1 MSFSSNLSS
10 KISGTLSSAAS
21 EVAGAISSLP
31 ALRKGALIH
40 GAMLI
45 PFQYN
50 PERLTR
56 TLTANTVSAGGS
68 DLLRL
73 KGPPGEKIQLDILI
87 DAADQSNRSSGLQLA
102 DGIYPSLAAL
112 EMLLY
117 PSAAR
122 VLANAALSS
131 LGIIELIPP
140 LPVLTVLVWGTRRVV
155 PVKVESFTVSEDQF
169 DSALNP
175 LRAHVS
181 LGLQVLTYED
191 LGLLSIGGMLSM
203 AGHLQREVL
212 AVSAAVQATQSAAA
226 ATGLDLSVVSK
237 AIKGIL

>member
-1 MSFSSNLSS
+1 MSVTSRLSES
-10 KISGTLSSAAS
+10 AADVAATISG
-21 EVAGAISSLP
+21 LP

-56 TLTANTVSAGGS
+56 ALSASAVGQSGQ

-73 KGPPGEKIQLDILI
+73 KGPPGERITLDILL
-87 DAADQSNRSSGLQLA
+87 DAADQNARQSGLQLA
-102 DGIYPSLAAL
+102 DGIYPALAAL
-112 EMLLY
+112 EMLLF

-122 VLANAALSS
+122 VLTNAALAR

-140 LPVLTVLVWGTRRVV
+140 LPVLTVLVWGARRVV
-155 PVKVESFTVSEDQF
+155 PVRVESFTVTEELF

-175 LRAHVS
+175 LRATVA
-181 LGLQVLTYED
+181 LALQVLTYED
-191 LGLLSIGGMLSM
+191 LGLWSVGGMLSM

-212 AVSAAVQATQSAAA
+212 AVSAAVQNTRSAAA
-226 ATGLDLSVVSK
+226 ATGLDLNTVGK
-237 AIKGIL
+237 ALKGIL

>member
-1 MSFSSNLSS
+1 MSVTSRLSQS
-10 KISGTLSSAAS
+10 AADVAATISG
-21 EVAGAISSLP
+21 LP

-56 TLTANTVSAGGS
+56 TLSANSVGQAGA

-73 KGPPGEKIQLDILI
+73 KGPPGERITLDILL
-87 DAADQSNRSSGLQLA
+87 DAADQNARQSGLQLA
-102 DGIYPSLAAL
+102 DGIYPALSAL
-112 EMLLY
+112 EMLLF

-122 VLANAALSS
+122 VLTNAALAR

-140 LPVLTVLVWGTRRVV
+140 LPVLTVLVWGSRRVV
-155 PVKVESFTVSEDQF
+155 PVRVESFSVTEELF

-175 LRAHVS
+175 LRATVA
-181 LGLQVLTYED
+181 LALQVLTYED
-191 LGLLSIGGMLSM
+191 LGLWSVGGMLSM

-212 AVSAAVQATQSAAA
+212 AVSAAVQNTRSAAA
-226 ATGLDLSVVSK
+226 ATGLDLNTVGK
-237 AIKGIL
+237 ALKGIL

>member
-1 MSFSSNLSS
+1 MSVTSRLSQS
-10 KISGTLSSAAS
+10 AADVAATISG
-21 EVAGAISSLP
+21 LP

-56 TLTANTVSAGGS
+56 ALSASAVGQSGQ

-73 KGPPGEKIQLDILI
+73 KGPPGERITLDILL
-87 DAADQSNRSSGLQLA
+87 DAADQNARQSGLQLA
-102 DGIYPSLAAL
+102 DGIYPALSAL
-112 EMLLY
+112 EMLLF

-122 VLANAALSS
+122 VLTNAALAR

-140 LPVLTVLVWGTRRVV
+140 LPVLTVLVWGSRRVV
-155 PVKVESFTVSEDQF
+155 PVRVESFSVTEELF

-175 LRAHVS
+175 LRATVA
-181 LGLQVLTYED
+181 LALQVLTYED
-191 LGLLSIGGMLSM
+191 LGLWSVGGMLSM

-212 AVSAAVQATQSAAA
+212 AVSAAVQNTRSAAA
-226 ATGLDLSVVSK
+226 ATGLDLSTVGK
-237 AIKGIL
+237 ALKGIL

>member
-1 MSFSSNLSS
+1 MSVTSRLIESAADVAAT
-10 KISGTLSSAAS
+10 ISG
-21 EVAGAISSLP
+21 LP

-56 TLTANTVSAGGS
+56 ALSASAVGQSGQ

-73 KGPPGEKIQLDILI
+73 KGPPGERITLDILL
-87 DAADQSNRSSGLQLA
+87 DAADQNARQSGLQLA
-102 DGIYPSLAAL
+102 DGIYPALSAL
-112 EMLLY
+112 EMLLF

-122 VLANAALSS
+122 VLTNAALAR

-140 LPVLTVLVWGTRRVV
+140 LPVLTVLVWGSRRVV
-155 PVKVESFTVSEDQF
+155 PVRVESFSVTEELF

-175 LRAHVS
+175 VRATVA
-181 LGLQVLTYED
+181 LALQVLTYED
-191 LGLLSIGGMLSM
+191 LGLWSVGGMLSM

-212 AVSAAVQATQSAAA
+212 AVSAAVQNTRSAAA
-226 ATGLDLSVVSK
+226 ATGLDLNTVGK
-237 AIKGIL
+237 ALKGIL

>member
-1 MSFSSNLSS
+1 MSVTSRLSES
-10 KISGTLSSAAS
+10 AADVAATISG
-21 EVAGAISSLP
+21 LP

-56 TLTANTVSAGGS
+56 TLSANSVGQAGA

-73 KGPPGEKIQLDILI
+73 KGPPGERITLDILL
-87 DAADQSNRSSGLQLA
+87 DAADQNARQSGLQLA
-102 DGIYPSLAAL
+102 DGIYPALSAL
-112 EMLLY
+112 EMLLF

-122 VLANAALSS
+122 VLTNAALAR

-140 LPVLTVLVWGTRRVV
+140 LPVLTVLVWGSRRVV
-155 PVKVESFTVSEDQF
+155 PVRVESFSVTEELF

-175 LRAHVS
+175 LRATVA
-181 LGLQVLTYED
+181 LALQVLTYED
-191 LGLLSIGGMLSM
+191 LGLWSVGGMLSM

-212 AVSAAVQATQSAAA
+212 AVSAAVQNTRSAAA
-226 ATGLDLSVVSK
+226 ATGLDLNTVGK
-237 AIKGIL
+237 ALKGIL

>member
-1 MSFSSNLSS
+1 MSVTTRLSEPAADVAAT
-10 KISGTLSSAAS
+10 ISG
-21 EVAGAISSLP
+21 LP

-56 TLTANTVSAGGS
+56 ALSASAVGQSGQ

-73 KGPPGEKIQLDILI
+73 KGPPGERITLDILL
-87 DAADQSNRSSGLQLA
+87 DAADQNARQSGLQLA
-102 DGIYPSLAAL
+102 DGIYPALSAL
-112 EMLLY
+112 EMLLF

-122 VLANAALSS
+122 VLTNAALAR

-140 LPVLTVLVWGTRRVV
+140 LPVLTVLVWGSRRVV
-155 PVKVESFTVSEDQF
+155 PVRVESFSVTEELF

-175 LRAHVS
+175 LRATVA
-181 LGLQVLTYED
+181 LALQVLTYED
-191 LGLLSIGGMLSM
+191 LGLWSVGGMLSM

-212 AVSAAVQATQSAAA
+212 AVSAAVQNTRSAAA
-226 ATGLDLSVVSK
+226 ATGLDLNTVGK
-237 AIKGIL
+237 ALKGIL

>member
-1 MSFSSNLSS
+1 
-10 KISGTLSSAAS
+10 
-21 EVAGAISSLP
+21 
-31 ALRKGALIH
+31 
-40 GAMLI
+40 MLI

-56 TLTANTVSAGGS
+56 TLSANSVGQAGA

-73 KGPPGEKIQLDILI
+73 KGPPGERITLDILL
-87 DAADQSNRSSGLQLA
+87 DAADQNARQSGLQLA
-102 DGIYPSLAAL
+102 DGIYPALSAL

-122 VLANAALSS
+122 VLTNAALAR

-155 PVKVESFTVSEDQF
+155 PVRVESFTVTEEHF

-175 LRAHVS
+175 LRATVA

-191 LGLLSIGGMLSM
+191 LGLWSVGGMLSM

-212 AVSAAVQATQSAAA
+212 AVSAAVQNTRSAAA
-226 ATGLDLSVVSK
+226 ATGLDLNTVGK
-237 AIKGIL
+237 ALKGIL

>member
-1 MSFSSNLSS
+1 MSVTSRLSQS
-10 KISGTLSSAAS
+10 AADVAATISG
-21 EVAGAISSLP
+21 LP

-56 TLTANTVSAGGS
+56 TLSANSVGQAGA

-73 KGPPGEKIQLDILI
+73 KGPPGERITLDILL
-87 DAADQSNRSSGLQLA
+87 DAADQNARQSGLQLA
-102 DGIYPSLAAL
+102 DGIYPALSAL

-122 VLANAALSS
+122 VLTNAALAR

-155 PVKVESFTVSEDQF
+155 PVRVESFTVTEEHF

-175 LRAHVS
+175 LRATVA

-191 LGLLSIGGMLSM
+191 LGLWSVGGMLSM

-212 AVSAAVQATQSAAA
+212 AVSAAVQNTRSAAV
-226 ATGLDLSVVSK
+226 ATGLDLNTVGK
-237 AIKGIL
+237 ALKGIL

>member
-155 PVKVESFTVSEDQF
+155 PVKIESFTITEDQF
-169 DSALNP
+169 DGALNP
-175 LRAHVS
+175 LRAQVS
-181 LGLQVLTYED
+181 LGLKVLTYED
-191 LGLLSIGGMLSM
+191 LGMWSVGGMLSM

-212 AVSAAVQATQSAAA
+212 AVSAAVSATQSAAA
-226 ATGLDLSVVSK
+226 SLGLNMGVIGK

>member
-1 MSFSSNLSS
+1 MSVTSRLSES
-10 KISGTLSSAAS
+10 AADVAATISG
-21 EVAGAISSLP
+21 LP

-56 TLTANTVSAGGS
+56 ALSASAVGQSGQ

-73 KGPPGEKIQLDILI
+73 KGPPGERITLDILL
-87 DAADQSNRSSGLQLA
+87 DAADQNARQSGLQLA
-102 DGIYPSLAAL
+102 DGIYPALSAL
-112 EMLLY
+112 EMLLF

-122 VLANAALSS
+122 VLTNAALAR

-140 LPVLTVLVWGTRRVV
+140 LPVLTVLVWGARRVV
-155 PVKVESFTVSEDQF
+155 PVRVESFTVTEELF

-175 LRAHVS
+175 LRATVA
-181 LGLQVLTYED
+181 LALQVLTYED
-191 LGLLSIGGMLSM
+191 LGLWSVGGMLSM

-212 AVSAAVQATQSAAA
+212 AVSAAVQNTRSAAA
-226 ATGLDLSVVSK
+226 ATGLDLNTVGK
-237 AIKGIL
+237 ALKGIL

>member
-1 MSFSSNLSS
+1 MSVSSR
-10 KISGTLSSAAS
+10 LSSAHS
-21 EVAGAISSLP
+21 EAKGTITGLP
-31 ALRKGALIH
+31 LLRKGALIH

-56 TLTANTVSAGGS
+56 TLTASTVGQGSA

-73 KGPPGEKIQLDILI
+73 KGPPGEKIQLDILL
-87 DAADQSNRSSGLQLA
+87 DAGDQSERSSGLELA

-122 VLANAALSS
+122 VLTNAALARF
-131 LGIIELIPP
+131 GIIELIPP
-140 LPVLTVLVWGTRRVV
+140 LPTLTVLVWGTRRVV
-155 PVKVESFTVSEDQF
+155 PVKVESFTISEEQF

-175 LRAHVS
+175 LRAHIS

-191 LGLLSIGGMLSM
+191 LGLWSVGGMLSM

-212 AVSAAVQATQSAAA
+212 AVSAAVDATHSAAA
-226 ATGLDLSVVSK
+226 ATGLHLGTVSK
-237 AIKGIL
+237 ALKGII

>member
-1 MSFSSNLSS
+1 MSATSRLSQS
-10 KISGTLSSAAS
+10 AADVAATISG
-21 EVAGAISSLP
+21 LP

-56 TLTANTVSAGGS
+56 TLNANSVGQAGA

-73 KGPPGEKIQLDILI
+73 KGPPGERITLDILL
-87 DAADQSNRSSGLQLA
+87 DAADQNERQSGLQLA
-102 DGIYPSLAAL
+102 DGIYPALSAL
-112 EMLLY
+112 EMLLF

-122 VLANAALSS
+122 VLTNAALAR

-140 LPVLTVLVWGTRRVV
+140 LPVLTVLVWGARRVV
-155 PVKVESFTVSEDQF
+155 PVRVESFTVTEEHF

-175 LRAHVS
+175 LRATVA

-191 LGLLSIGGMLSM
+191 LGLWSVGGMLSM

-212 AVSAAVQATQSAAA
+212 AVSAAVQNTRSAAA
-226 ATGLDLSVVSK
+226 ATGLDLNTVGK
-237 AIKGIL
+237 ALKGIL

>member
-1 MSFSSNLSS
+1 MSVTSRLSQS
-10 KISGTLSSAAS
+10 AADVAATISG
-21 EVAGAISSLP
+21 LP

-56 TLTANTVSAGGS
+56 TLNANSVGQAGA

-73 KGPPGEKIQLDILI
+73 KGPPGERITLDILL
-87 DAADQSNRSSGLQLA
+87 DAADQNERQSGLQLA
-102 DGIYPSLAAL
+102 DGIYPALSAL
-112 EMLLY
+112 EMLLF

-122 VLANAALSS
+122 VLTNAALAR

-140 LPVLTVLVWGTRRVV
+140 LPVLTVLVWGARRVV
-155 PVKVESFTVSEDQF
+155 PVRVESFTVTEEHF

-175 LRAHVS
+175 LRATVA

-191 LGLLSIGGMLSM
+191 LGLWSVGGMLSM

-212 AVSAAVQATQSAAA
+212 AVSAAVQNTRSAAA
-226 ATGLDLSVVSK
+226 ATGLDLNTVGK
-237 AIKGIL
+237 ALKGIL

>member
-1 MSFSSNLSS
+1 MSVTSRLSQS
-10 KISGTLSSAAS
+10 AADVAATISG
-21 EVAGAISSLP
+21 LP

-45 PFQYN
+45 PVQYN

-56 TLTANTVSAGGS
+56 TLSANSVGQAGA

-73 KGPPGEKIQLDILI
+73 KGPPGERITLDILL
-87 DAADQSNRSSGLQLA
+87 DAADQNARQSGLQLA
-102 DGIYPSLAAL
+102 DGIYPALSAL

-122 VLANAALSS
+122 VLTNAALAR

-155 PVKVESFTVSEDQF
+155 PVRVESFTVTEEHF

-175 LRAHVS
+175 LRATVA

-191 LGLLSIGGMLSM
+191 LGLWSVGGMLSM

-212 AVSAAVQATQSAAA
+212 AVSAAVQNTRSAAA
-226 ATGLDLSVVSK
+226 ATGLDLSTVGK
-237 AIKGIL
+237 ALKGIL

>member
-1 MSFSSNLSS
+1 MSVTSRLSES
-10 KISGTLSSAAS
+10 AADVAATISG
-21 EVAGAISSLP
+21 LP

-56 TLTANTVSAGGS
+56 ALSASAVGQSGQ

-73 KGPPGEKIQLDILI
+73 KGPPGERITLDILL
-87 DAADQSNRSSGLQLA
+87 DAADQNARQSGLQLA
-102 DGIYPSLAAL
+102 DGIYPALSAL
-112 EMLLY
+112 EMLLF

-122 VLANAALSS
+122 VLTNAALAR

-140 LPVLTVLVWGTRRVV
+140 LPVLTVLVWGSRRVV
-155 PVKVESFTVSEDQF
+155 PVRVESFSVTEELF

-175 LRAHVS
+175 LRATVA
-181 LGLQVLTYED
+181 LALQVLTYED
-191 LGLLSIGGMLSM
+191 LGLWSVGGMLSM

-212 AVSAAVQATQSAAA
+212 AVSAAVQNTRSAAA
-226 ATGLDLSVVSK
+226 ATGLDLNTVGK
-237 AIKGIL
+237 ALKGIL

>member
-1 MSFSSNLSS
+1 MSVTSRLSQS
-10 KISGTLSSAAS
+10 AADVAATISG
-21 EVAGAISSLP
+21 LP

-56 TLTANTVSAGGS
+56 TLSANSVGQAGA

-73 KGPPGEKIQLDILI
+73 KGPPGERITLDILL
-87 DAADQSNRSSGLQLA
+87 DAADQNARQSGLQLA
-102 DGIYPSLAAL
+102 DGIYPALSAL

-122 VLANAALSS
+122 VLTNAALAR

-155 PVKVESFTVSEDQF
+155 PVRVESFTVTEEHF

-175 LRAHVS
+175 LRATVA

-191 LGLLSIGGMLSM
+191 LGLWSVGGMLSM

-212 AVSAAVQATQSAAA
+212 AVSAAVQNTRSAAA
-226 ATGLDLSVVSK
+226 ATGLDLNTVGK
-237 AIKGIL
+237 ALKGIL

>member
-1 MSFSSNLSS
+1 MSVTSRLSQS
-10 KISGTLSSAAS
+10 AADVAATISG
-21 EVAGAISSLP
+21 LP

-56 TLTANTVSAGGS
+56 TLSANSVGQAGA

-73 KGPPGEKIQLDILI
+73 KGPPGERITLDILL
-87 DAADQSNRSSGLQLA
+87 DAADQNARQSGLQLA
-102 DGIYPSLAAL
+102 DGIYPALSAL

-122 VLANAALSS
+122 VLTNATLAR

-155 PVKVESFTVSEDQF
+155 PVRVESFTVTEEHF

-175 LRAHVS
+175 LRATVA

-191 LGLLSIGGMLSM
+191 LGLWSVGGMLSM

-212 AVSAAVQATQSAAA
+212 AVSAAVQNTRSAAA
-226 ATGLDLSVVSK
+226 ATGLDLNTVGK
-237 AIKGIL
+237 ALKGIL

>member
-1 MSFSSNLSS
+1 MSVTSRLSQS
-10 KISGTLSSAAS
+10 AADVAATISG
-21 EVAGAISSLP
+21 LP

-56 TLTANTVSAGGS
+56 TLSANSVGQAGA

-73 KGPPGEKIQLDILI
+73 KGPPGERITLDILL
-87 DAADQSNRSSGLQLA
+87 DAADQNARQSGLQLA
-102 DGIYPSLAAL
+102 DGIYPALSAL

-122 VLANAALSS
+122 VLTNAALAR

-155 PVKVESFTVSEDQF
+155 PVRVESFTVTEEHF

-175 LRAHVS
+175 LRATVA

-191 LGLLSIGGMLSM
+191 LGLWSVGGMLSM

-212 AVSAAVQATQSAAA
+212 AVSVVVQNTRSAAA
-226 ATGLDLSVVSK
+226 AIGLDLNTVEK
-237 AIKGIL
+237 ALKGIL

>member
-1 MSFSSNLSS
+1 MSVTSRLSQS
-10 KISGTLSSAAS
+10 AADVAATISG
-21 EVAGAISSLP
+21 LP

-56 TLTANTVSAGGS
+56 TLSANSVGQAGA

-73 KGPPGEKIQLDILI
+73 KGPPGERITLDILL
-87 DAADQSNRSSGLQLA
+87 DAADQNARQSGLQLA
-102 DGIYPSLAAL
+102 DGIYPALSAL

-122 VLANAALSS
+122 VLTNAALAR

-155 PVKVESFTVSEDQF
+155 PVRVESFTVTEEHF

-175 LRAHVS
+175 LRATVA

-191 LGLLSIGGMLSM
+191 LALWSVGGMLSM

-212 AVSAAVQATQSAAA
+212 AVSAAVQNTRSAAA
-226 ATGLDLSVVSK
+226 ATGLDLNTVGK
-237 AIKGIL
+237 ALKGIL

>member
-1 MSFSSNLSS
+1 MSVTSRLSES
-10 KISGTLSSAAS
+10 AADVAATISG
-21 EVAGAISSLP
+21 LP

-56 TLTANTVSAGGS
+56 ALSASAVGQSGQ

-73 KGPPGEKIQLDILI
+73 KGPPGERITLDILL
-87 DAADQSNRSSGLQLA
+87 DAADQNTRQSGLQLA
-102 DGIYPSLAAL
+102 DGIYPALAAL
-112 EMLLY
+112 EMLLF

-122 VLANAALSS
+122 VLTNAALAR

-140 LPVLTVLVWGTRRVV
+140 LPVLTVLVWGARRVV
-155 PVKVESFTVSEDQF
+155 PVRVESFTVTEELF

-175 LRAHVS
+175 LRATVA
-181 LGLQVLTYED
+181 LALQVLTYED
-191 LGLLSIGGMLSM
+191 LGLWSVGGMLSM

-212 AVSAAVQATQSAAA
+212 AVSAAVQNTRSAAA
-226 ATGLDLSVVSK
+226 ATGLDLNTVGK
-237 AIKGIL
+237 ALKGIL

>member
-1 MSFSSNLSS
+1 MSATSRLFESAADVAAT
-10 KISGTLSSAAS
+10 ISG
-21 EVAGAISSLP
+21 LP

-56 TLTANTVSAGGS
+56 ALSASAVGQSGQ

-73 KGPPGEKIQLDILI
+73 KGPPGERITLDILL
-87 DAADQSNRSSGLQLA
+87 DAADQNARQSGLQLA
-102 DGIYPSLAAL
+102 DGIYPALSAL
-112 EMLLY
+112 EMLLF

-122 VLANAALSS
+122 VLTNAALAR

-140 LPVLTVLVWGTRRVV
+140 LPVLTVLVWGSRRVV
-155 PVKVESFTVSEDQF
+155 PVRVESFSVTEELF

-175 LRAHVS
+175 VRATVA
-181 LGLQVLTYED
+181 LALQVLTYED
-191 LGLLSIGGMLSM
+191 LGLWSVGGMLSM

-212 AVSAAVQATQSAAA
+212 AVSAAVQNTRSAAA
-226 ATGLDLSVVSK
+226 ATGLDLNTVGK
-237 AIKGIL
+237 ALKGIL

>member
-1 MSFSSNLSS
+1 MSVTSRLSQS
-10 KISGTLSSAAS
+10 AADVAATISG
-21 EVAGAISSLP
+21 LP

-56 TLTANTVSAGGS
+56 TLSANSVGQAGA

-73 KGPPGEKIQLDILI
+73 KGPPGERITLDILL
-87 DAADQSNRSSGLQLA
+87 DAADQNARQSGLQLA
-102 DGIYPSLAAL
+102 DGIYPALSAL

-122 VLANAALSS
+122 VLTNAALAR

-155 PVKVESFTVSEDQF
+155 PVRVESFTVTEEHF

-175 LRAHVS
+175 LRATVA

-191 LGLLSIGGMLSM
+191 LGLWSVGGMLSM

-212 AVSAAVQATQSAAA
+212 AVSAAVQNTRSAAA
-226 ATGLDLSVVSK
+226 ATGLDLSTVGK
-237 AIKGIL
+237 ALKGIL

>member
-1 MSFSSNLSS
+1 MSVTSRLFESAADVAAT
-10 KISGTLSSAAS
+10 ISG
-21 EVAGAISSLP
+21 LP

-56 TLTANTVSAGGS
+56 ALSASAVGQSGQ

-73 KGPPGEKIQLDILI
+73 KGPPGERITLDILL
-87 DAADQSNRSSGLQLA
+87 DAADQNARQSGLQLA
-102 DGIYPSLAAL
+102 DGIYPALSAL
-112 EMLLY
+112 EMLLF

-122 VLANAALSS
+122 VLTNAALAR

-140 LPVLTVLVWGTRRVV
+140 LPVLTVLVWGSRRVV
-155 PVKVESFTVSEDQF
+155 PVRVESFSVTEELF

-175 LRAHVS
+175 VRATVA
-181 LGLQVLTYED
+181 LALQVLTYED
-191 LGLLSIGGMLSM
+191 LGLWSVGGMLSM

-212 AVSAAVQATQSAAA
+212 AVSAAVQNTRSAAA
-226 ATGLDLSVVSK
+226 ATGLDLNTVGK
-237 AIKGIL
+237 ALKGIL

>member
-1 MSFSSNLSS
+1 MSVTSRLSQS
-10 KISGTLSSAAS
+10 AADVAATISG
-21 EVAGAISSLP
+21 LP

-56 TLTANTVSAGGS
+56 TLSANSVGQAGA

-73 KGPPGEKIQLDILI
+73 KGPPGERITLDILL
-87 DAADQSNRSSGLQLA
+87 DAADQNARQSGLQLA
-102 DGIYPSLAAL
+102 DGIYPALSAL

-122 VLANAALSS
+122 VLTNAALAR

-155 PVKVESFTVSEDQF
+155 PVRVESFTVTEEHF

-175 LRAHVS
+175 LRATVA

-191 LGLLSIGGMLSM
+191 LGLWSVGGMLSM

-212 AVSAAVQATQSAAA
+212 AVSAAVQNTRSAAA
-226 ATGLDLSVVSK
+226 ATGLDLNTVGK
-237 AIKGIL
+237 ALKGIP

>member
-1 MSFSSNLSS
+1 MSVTSRLSQS
-10 KISGTLSSAAS
+10 AADVAATISG
-21 EVAGAISSLP
+21 LP

-56 TLTANTVSAGGS
+56 TLSANSVGQAGA

-73 KGPPGEKIQLDILI
+73 KGPPGERITLDILL
-87 DAADQSNRSSGLQLA
+87 DAADQNARQSGLQLA
-102 DGIYPSLAAL
+102 DGIYPALSAL

-122 VLANAALSS
+122 VLTNAALAR

-140 LPVLTVLVWGTRRVV
+140 LPVLTVLVWGSRRVV
-155 PVKVESFTVSEDQF
+155 PVRVESFTVTEEHF

-175 LRAHVS
+175 LRATVA
-181 LGLQVLTYED
+181 LGLSVLTYED
-191 LGLLSIGGMLSM
+191 LGLWSVGGMLSM

-212 AVSAAVQATQSAAA
+212 AVSAAVQNTRSAAA
-226 ATGLDLSVVSK
+226 ATGLDLNTVGK
-237 AIKGIL
+237 ALKGIL

>member
-1 MSFSSNLSS
+1 MSVTSRLSES
-10 KISGTLSSAAS
+10 AADVAATISG
-21 EVAGAISSLP
+21 LP

-56 TLTANTVSAGGS
+56 ALSASAVGPSGQ

-73 KGPPGEKIQLDILI
+73 KGPPGERITLDILL
-87 DAADQSNRSSGLQLA
+87 DAADQNARQSGLQLA
-102 DGIYPSLAAL
+102 DGIYPALSAL
-112 EMLLY
+112 EMLLF

-122 VLANAALSS
+122 VLTNAALAR

-140 LPVLTVLVWGTRRVV
+140 LPVLTVLVWGSRRVV
-155 PVKVESFTVSEDQF
+155 PVRVESFSVTEELF

-175 LRAHVS
+175 LRATVA
-181 LGLQVLTYED
+181 LALQVLTYED
-191 LGLLSIGGMLSM
+191 LGLWSVGGMLSM

-212 AVSAAVQATQSAAA
+212 AVSAAVQNTRSAAA
-226 ATGLDLSVVSK
+226 ATGLDLNTVGK
-237 AIKGIL
+237 ALKGIL

>member
-1 MSFSSNLSS
+1 MSVTSRLSES
-10 KISGTLSSAAS
+10 AADVAATISG
-21 EVAGAISSLP
+21 LP

-56 TLTANTVSAGGS
+56 ALSASAVGQSGQ

-73 KGPPGEKIQLDILI
+73 KGPPGERITLDILL
-87 DAADQSNRSSGLQLA
+87 DAADQNARQSGLQLA
-102 DGIYPSLAAL
+102 DGIYPALSAL
-112 EMLLY
+112 EMLLF

-122 VLANAALSS
+122 VLTNAALAR

-140 LPVLTVLVWGTRRVV
+140 LPVLTVLVWGSRRVV
-155 PVKVESFTVSEDQF
+155 PVRVESFTVTEELF

-175 LRAHVS
+175 LRATVA
-181 LGLQVLTYED
+181 LALQVLTYED
-191 LGLLSIGGMLSM
+191 LGLWSVGGMLSM

-212 AVSAAVQATQSAAA
+212 AVSAAVQNTRSAAA
-226 ATGLDLSVVSK
+226 ATGLDLNTVGK
-237 AIKGIL
+237 ALKGIL